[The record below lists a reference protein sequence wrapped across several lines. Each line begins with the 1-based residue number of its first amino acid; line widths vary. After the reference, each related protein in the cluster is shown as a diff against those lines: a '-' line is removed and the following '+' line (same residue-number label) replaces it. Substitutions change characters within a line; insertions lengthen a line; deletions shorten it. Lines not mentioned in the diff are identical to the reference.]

1 MRRRRLVMVLGVVAL
16 FAVWGTV
23 RGVDSWRYRTN
34 LEQAKALI
42 ASGSPAE
49 ARRVLADSAARWP
62 KEGEMTFLLGACE
75 QALGRPDAALAAW
88 SRVPTDSSFA
98 GNAAMFRVRLLMK
111 RDQFALAEELL
122 PVALQASGQH
132 AVEARETLVHLLNL
146 EGRFAEV
153 RALVQEGW
161 DTYPDRFGL
170 LRQLATLDSINPNP
184 IETIRPELEKA
195 AVNSPDDD
203 RIWLGRANLGIRTG
217 EFDKAQKWLEDC
229 LRRRPRDAAVWK
241 SQLDLA
247 LATGDAALA
256 REVIGHLPPDSVPPE
271 QVLTLRA
278 WFAARSGDQERER
291 QTLEKL
297 VERVPGRVRVVE
309 RLAELELLAGR
320 PERAARLR
328 ARKAELDRARIHYEI
343 LVTKPSHEAVRES
356 AEMAR
361 LAEQLGRW
369 FEARSLWSVVLE
381 RSPGDREAREARLRL
396 ERAAAARS
404 GPTLA
409 GLFAELGT
417 APVHGTRSLG
427 ASRTHRPLVTTS
439 WSLAFVSV
447 STTAPLPRSNFPR
460 P

>member
-16 FAVWGTV
+16 FAVWGTA

-49 ARRVLADSAARWP
+49 ARRMLADSAARWP

-247 LATGDAALA
+247 LATGDAGLA

-320 PERAARLR
+320 PSALPGCAHER
-328 ARKAELDRARIHYEI
+328 
-343 LVTKPSHEAVRES
+343 PSWIGQGSITRY
-356 AEMAR
+356 
-361 LAEQLGRW
+361 
-369 FEARSLWSVVLE
+369 SL
-381 RSPGDREAREARLRL
+381 RSPVMRPSVNLRKWHAW
-396 ERAAAARS
+396 RSSWAGGSRPAPS
-404 GPTLA
+404 GPWYWSA
-409 GLFAELGT
+409 
-417 APVHGTRSLG
+417 
-427 ASRTHRPLVTTS
+427 RPATGRPARPGCG
-439 WSLAFVSV
+439 WNE
-447 STTAPLPRSNFPR
+447 PPR
-460 P
+460 PVLVRRSQGFSPS